1 VSGVRFLLVGVCVAA
16 STVLT
21 ACIPTAIV
29 TTVLVVEML
38 TPYGYTL
45 TLKAEDKPRKVF
57 DELVDSIQ
65 RIEPEVRVVTYNQSE
80 RIFQAKWNNQEG
92 VEEWVSLRVAPLP
105 DETSQVLIA
114 AGYGHREG
122 PKFREWVLAKVDV
135 WFEPTGI
142 EWKVASTSLVGLK
155 GDALAAAH

>member
-1 VSGVRFLLVGVCVAA
+1 MRVPFFGVGIAA

-45 TLKAEDKPRKVF
+45 TIKAEDKPRKVF
-57 DELVDSIQ
+57 DQLVESIK
-65 RIEPEVRVVTYNQSE
+65 RIEPDVRVIRYDQPE
-80 RIFQAKWNNQEG
+80 RIFQAKWENQEG
-92 VEEWVSLRVAPLP
+92 LEEWVSLRAGPLP

-114 AGYGHREG
+114 AGYGDHEG
-122 PKFREWVLAKVDV
+122 PKFREWVLAKVDA

-142 EWKVASTSLVGLK
+142 EWQVASASRLVTR
-155 GDALAAAH
+155 GDALASAR